1 MPDEP
6 RQESPTP
13 IRPQQQQPK
22 PQQQKQ
28 HKQQQRGGS
37 DDDVFDAIEAIRKTL
52 MQLQASAEVQDDV
65 ITELSKAVFESMEAQ
80 GTRQKAVLNA
90 IQSQQEA
97 VVAALETTQ
106 QMHRKMVT
114 KLNERPVSRTWT
126 PQRIVILTAAVTVV
140 ALLALVWHG

>member
-6 RQESPTP
+6 RVEQPTP

-22 PQQQKQ
+22 TQQQKQ
-28 HKQQQRGGS
+28 QKQQQRGGS

-52 MQLQASAEVQDDV
+52 TQLQASAEVQDDV

-90 IQSQQEA
+90 IQSQQETI
-97 VVAALETTQ
+97 VKSLETTQ
-106 QMHRKMVT
+106 QMHRQMVAR
-114 KLNERPVSRTWT
+114 LNEHPVSRTWT
-126 PQRIVILTAAVTVV
+126 PQRIVILTAALTVV